1 MKVEFED
8 LSIYILDND
17 TFFTIAKKLNLKKQ
31 EREQLIEQ
39 MISDIKYELEPNV
52 SEFNIFGRSKHI
64 YSIYK
69 KIEIFDKEYED
80 LFDLLAIRII
90 CKTKVECYTILGL
103 IHQIYPPIDNRF
115 KDYIARPK
123 ANMYQSLHTTVHG
136 EQGEVFE
143 IQIRTEEMDNIAELG
158 VAAHFAYKEQ
168 IENNESIANKLT
180 NLKDFV
186 NSGNFEASDYKQ
198 ILKQDI
204 LDDHIYALTPARKII
219 SLPRGATV
227 VDFAFKIHSNVGEQM
242 VGAKVNGNIVS
253 YSHEVQTSDIIE
265 ILTKKNAPG
274 PNSTWLNNC
283 KTNHAKAKIKNYL
296 KRKSAIE
303 NETQVERGTN
313 LILQELK
320 KRNLTRVVLDDQ
332 KKRNIFLKQYKLK
345 TIYDGFEQ
353 VADHKIS
360 VNEFVDFFE
369 RDRESQESEIK
380 FVKNGK
386 NKNSVIIPG
395 AEDIKYELAK
405 CCYPVY
411 GDEIVAKA
419 KNGVAFKVHRQSCIE
434 AKNNIVDANWNKF
447 ADVKNKYNSSLK
459 IVAINNEKLLN
470 DIINML
476 STSNVGV
483 VDLKKSKSN
492 DLVTLILTISV
503 INVEHIEVAIANIKK
518 NALIKTIKRV

>member
-1 MKVEFED
+1 MFDYLTSEEQTNILKLIEKVKSNDEIMLSIELLAKLQVPFILIESLIIYKLNLDIPNANLDIVNRLKKLDLSERYARNEENEKEIYSELFVALGSSIDVIIVKLVSELAFLRLNKSNIENSKVRAAAKLSEDIYGPLCHRLGLGEMKVEFED

-180 NLKDFV
+180 
-186 NSGNFEASDYKQ
+186 
-198 ILKQDI
+198 
-204 LDDHIYALTPARKII
+204 T
-219 SLPRGATV
+219 
-227 VDFAFKIHSNVGEQM
+227 
-242 VGAKVNGNIVS
+242 
-253 YSHEVQTSDIIE
+253 
-265 ILTKKNAPG
+265 
-274 PNSTWLNNC
+274 
-283 KTNHAKAKIKNYL
+283 
-296 KRKSAIE
+296 
-303 NETQVERGTN
+303 
-313 LILQELK
+313 
-320 KRNLTRVVLDDQ
+320 
-332 KKRNIFLKQYKLK
+332 
-345 TIYDGFEQ
+345 
-353 VADHKIS
+353 
-360 VNEFVDFFE
+360 
-369 RDRESQESEIK
+369 
-380 FVKNGK
+380 
-386 NKNSVIIPG
+386 
-395 AEDIKYELAK
+395 
-405 CCYPVY
+405 
-411 GDEIVAKA
+411 
-419 KNGVAFKVHRQSCIE
+419 
-434 AKNNIVDANWNKF
+434 
-447 ADVKNKYNSSLK
+447 
-459 IVAINNEKLLN
+459 
-470 DIINML
+470 
-476 STSNVGV
+476 
-483 VDLKKSKSN
+483 
-492 DLVTLILTISV
+492 
-503 INVEHIEVAIANIKK
+503 
-518 NALIKTIKRV
+518 